1 MEQTE
6 LMTLVA
12 EILEIDAA
20 GIGLDNDLEGL
31 DWDSLSRL
39 SFVAELDDRGI
50 SVSPDDLAQARTV
63 ADLFA
68 LTSIDR

>member
-20 GIGLDNDLEGL
+20 GVGLDNDLEGL